1 MSDLWCTI
9 ITMSI
14 TAVVLLI
21 VGLAVG
27 FALGWL
33 VHANKSGAQV
43 AVARAEADAAHA
55 NHDVL
60 VRSLSAASEDAARR
74 QSGAIGQ
81 QVSHIVGPLRETLDT
96 LAGELR
102 RTERNRIAAYAGL
115 SEQVTGMRETSEHL
129 GHQAQQLAGAM
140 RSPQARGRWGELHLE
155 RVIEAAG
162 LQRHCDFTTQVSG
175 TTGDSTRVRPDLVVH
190 LAGGRDVVIDAKVP
204 LSAYLE
210 ASDSTDPAVRTS
222 AYRAHAKAL
231 RTHVQQLASK
241 SYWEALHSSPE
252 FVVLFVPG
260 EAILEMACRADP
272 ELIEYG
278 FSNNVVIATPT
289 NLVALLRTIALG
301 WRHEALTR
309 DAQQI
314 HQLGKELY
322 QRIGMVAR
330 HMDKLGGSLAKAVE
344 SYNSAIGT
352 IDSRVTVTA
361 RKLSDLDAFADL
373 DDLEPPVAI
382 DAQPRRT
389 GIGLT

>member
-1 MSDLWCTI
+1 
-9 ITMSI
+9 MSI
-14 TAVVLLI
+14 TAVALLA
-21 VGLAVG
+21 VGLAIG
-27 FALGWL
+27 FVLGWL
-33 VHANKSGAQV
+33 LHAGRSGTEL

-55 NHDVL
+55 NHDLL

-81 QVSHIVGPLRETLDT
+81 QVSHIVTPLRETLDT

-115 SEQVTGMRETSEHL
+115 SEQVSGMRETSAHL
-129 GHQAQQLAGAM
+129 GSQAEQLAGAL

-162 LQRHCDFTTQVSG
+162 LQRHCDFTSQVSG
-175 TTGDSTRVRPDLVVH
+175 TTNDSSKVRPDLVVH

-204 LSAYLE
+204 LSAYLD
-210 ASDSTDPAVRTS
+210 ASDSTDPTVRAQ
-222 AYRAHAKAL
+222 AYRAHARAL
-231 RTHVQQLASK
+231 RGHVLQLSSK
-241 SYWEALHSSPE
+241 AYWEALRQSPE

-272 ELIEYG
+272 DLIEYG
-278 FSNNVVIATPT
+278 FTHNVVIATPT

-322 QRIGMVAR
+322 QRIGVVTR
-330 HMDKLGGSLAKAVE
+330 HLDKLGGSLGKAVE

-361 RKLSDLDAFADL
+361 RKLSELDAFSDL
-373 DDLEPPVAI
+373 DDLDPPVAI
-382 DAQPRRT
+382 DVAPRRT
-389 GIGLT
+389 ESRVN